1 MEFDLNQVRELLAML
16 NQTDVEEL
24 CLKSSDFELTIRK
37 GSPTAASSSATVA
50 SLPLTAE
57 PIAIQASSQPS
68 SSPSPSA
75 PANDKHWIDVTS
87 PIVGTFYRSPAPDEP
102 SFIEV
107 GDVIRCGQTLC
118 IIEAMKLMNELES
131 EVSGEVMEIVA
142 ENGKPIQF
150 GDLLIR
156 IKPGN

>member
-1 MEFDLNQVRELLAML
+1 MEFDLNQVRELLEML

-37 GSPTAASSSATVA
+37 GSSATALPPVPVT
-50 SLPLTAE
+50 SLPVTVE
-57 PIAIQASSQPS
+57 SIAIQTT
-68 SSPSPSA
+68 SSPP
-75 PANDKHWIDVTS
+75 PVVINDKNWIDVTS

-107 GDVIRCGQTLC
+107 GDVIRRGQTLC

-131 EVSGEVMEIVA
+131 EVSGEVMEIVV

-150 GDLLIR
+150 GDLLMR
-156 IKPGN
+156 IKPAT

>member
-1 MEFDLNQVRELLAML
+1 VEFDLNQVRELLAIL

-37 GSPTAASSSATVA
+37 GSSTTAPTSAPVA
-50 SLPLTAE
+50 SLPLAVE
-57 PIAIQASSQPS
+57 PIALHAAMNLP
-68 SSPSPSA
+68 PPGTA
-75 PANDKHWIDVTS
+75 ANDKSWIDVTS

-107 GDVIRCGQTLC
+107 GDAIRRGQTLC

-131 EVSGEVMEIVA
+131 EVNGEVMEIVA

-150 GDLLIR
+150 GDLLMR
-156 IKPGN
+156 IKPTT

>member
-1 MEFDLNQVRELLAML
+1 VEFDLNQVRELLAML

-37 GSPTAASSSATVA
+37 GSSTPASSSTPVA
-50 SLPLTAE
+50 SLPLVVE
-57 PIAIQASSQPS
+57 PIASQASSQTS
-68 SSPSPSA
+68 SPPSPSI
-75 PANDKHWIDVTS
+75 PANDKNWIDVTS

-107 GDVIRCGQTLC
+107 GDVIRQGQTLC

-150 GDLLIR
+150 GDLLMR

>member
-24 CLKSSDFELTIRK
+24 CLKSNDFELTIRK
-37 GSPTAASSSATVA
+37 GAPTMASAAPVSVSQAIDP
-50 SLPLTAE
+50 LPML
-57 PIAIQASSQPS
+57 S
-68 SSPSPSA
+68 SSPA
-75 PANDKHWIDVTS
+75 PAPNDKNWVEVTS

-107 GDVIRCGQTLC
+107 GDMIQRGQTLC

-131 EVSGEVMEIVA
+131 EVNGEVMEIIV

-150 GDLLIR
+150 GDLLMRIR
-156 IKPGN
+156 PVN

>member
-1 MEFDLNQVRELLAML
+1 VEFDLNQVRELLAML

-37 GSPTAASSSATVA
+37 GSATAASPSTAVA
-50 SLPLTAE
+50 LPLTVE
-57 PIAIQASSQPS
+57 PIALQSASSLP
-68 SSPSPSA
+68 PPSA
-75 PANDKHWIDVTS
+75 AANDKNWIDVTS

-107 GDVIRCGQTLC
+107 GDVIRRGQTLC

-131 EVSGEVMEIVA
+131 EVNGEVMEIVA

-150 GDLLIR
+150 GDLLMR
-156 IKPGN
+156 IKPTT

>member
-1 MEFDLNQVRELLAML
+1 MEFDLNQVRELLAIL

-37 GSPTAASSSATVA
+37 GSSTTASPSAPVA

-57 PIAIQASSQPS
+57 PIALHAAMNLPPPS
-68 SSPSPSA
+68 TSTA
-75 PANDKHWIDVTS
+75 VNDKSWIDVTS

-107 GDVIRCGQTLC
+107 GDAIRRGQTLC

-131 EVSGEVMEIVA
+131 EVNGEVMEIVA

-150 GDLLIR
+150 GDLLMR
-156 IKPGN
+156 IKPTT

>member
-1 MEFDLNQVRELLAML
+1 VEFDLNQVRELLAML

-37 GSPTAASSSATVA
+37 GNSTAVSSSAPVA
-50 SLPLTAE
+50 SLPLIVE
-57 PIAIQASSQPS
+57 PIAIQAS

-75 PANDKHWIDVTS
+75 PANDKSWIDVTS

-107 GDVIRCGQTLC
+107 GDVIRRGQTLC

-150 GDLLIR
+150 GDLLMR

>member
-1 MEFDLNQVRELLAML
+1 VEFDLNQVRELLAML

-37 GSPTAASSSATVA
+37 GNSTAAASPPVAA

-57 PIAIQASSQPS
+57 PIILQS
-68 SSPSPSA
+68 SSASPPSA
-75 PANDKHWIDVTS
+75 AANDKGWIDVTS

-107 GDVIRCGQTLC
+107 GDVIRRGQTLC

-131 EVSGEVMEIVA
+131 EVNGEVMEIVA

-150 GDLLIR
+150 GDLLMR
-156 IKPGN
+156 IKPVN

>member
-1 MEFDLNQVRELLAML
+1 MEFDLNQVRELLVML

-37 GSPTAASSSATVA
+37 GGSIAPTSVPVA
-50 SLPLTAE
+50 SLPVTVE
-57 PIAIQASSQPS
+57 PIEPITLQAASA
-68 SSPSPSA
+68 PSPP
-75 PANDKHWIDVTS
+75 PAANEKNWIDVTS

-102 SFIEV
+102 FFIEV
-107 GDVIRCGQTLC
+107 GDVIRRGQTLC

-131 EVSGEVMEIVA
+131 EVNGEVMEIVA

-150 GDLLIR
+150 GDLLMR
-156 IKPGN
+156 VKPTS